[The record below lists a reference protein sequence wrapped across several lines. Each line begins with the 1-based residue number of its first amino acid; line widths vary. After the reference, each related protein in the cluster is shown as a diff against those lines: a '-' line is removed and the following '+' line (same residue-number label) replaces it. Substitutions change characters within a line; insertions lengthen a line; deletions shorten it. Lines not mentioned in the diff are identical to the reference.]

1 MPPFTRLFAIV
12 LLQNDRLKPSVTGF
26 VIDYLLAKD
35 PDFQAM
41 VSRRG
46 EAAKNLISAL
56 KQVLYGG
63 KRSFLVNR
71 SGALRREER
80 DFAESE
86 VGRLARVS
94 FQERELTR
102 KVKLSVRFFQFLF
115 LVEIKRFFFAT
126 AVGSPGD
133 EGSRAEEGGGVGAA
147 QDRRVRSLGTRLKVL
162 DREEEGH
169 H

>member
-1 MPPFTRLFAIV
+1 M
-12 LLQNDRLKPSVTGF
+12 TGF
-26 VIDYLLAKD
+26 VIDYLLAHD

-115 LVEIKRFFFAT
+115 LVEIKRFFLLRQSVLPVTRDPARRRAVVSALLKIGESGLLGLVSRSWIGKRRAT
-126 AVGSPGD
+126 TRETGSSFRP
-133 EGSRAEEGGGVGAA
+133 AGG
-147 QDRRVRSLGTRLKVL
+147 
-162 DREEEGH
+162 
-169 H
+169 

>member
-1 MPPFTRLFAIV
+1 M
-12 LLQNDRLKPSVTGF
+12 TGF
-26 VIDYLLAKD
+26 VIDYLLAHD

-41 VSRRG
+41 VSRGG
-46 EAAKNLISAL
+46 ETAKNLISAL
-56 KQVLYGG
+56 KHVLYGG

-102 KVKLSVRFFQFLF
+102 KVKLSVLFFQFLF
-115 LVEIKRFFFAT
+115 LVEIKRFFCYC
-126 AVGSPGD
+126 
-133 EGSRAEEGGGVGAA
+133 SRFS
-147 QDRRVRSLGTRLKVL
+147 R
-162 DREEEGH
+162 
-169 H
+169 